1 MLLRLLEIF
10 FIRNCNHLF
19 FEISGGLNWAQKPRK
34 FCCYQ
39 HENRAILL
47 FQTPYFNTL
56 FLVINGLID
65 VTLTHRNSLTI
76 YICSTGILDLIYQ
89 DQNYPL
95 KEGECILMP
104 AVLDKVQLKGEWEA
118 LGNVSLEKPINN

>member
-1 MLLRLLEIF
+1 M
-10 FIRNCNHLF
+10 
-19 FEISGGLNWAQKPRK
+19 
-34 FCCYQ
+34 
-39 HENRAILL
+39 
-47 FQTPYFNTL
+47 
-56 FLVINGLID
+56 D

-76 YICSTGILDLIYQ
+76 YICSRGNLDLIYQ